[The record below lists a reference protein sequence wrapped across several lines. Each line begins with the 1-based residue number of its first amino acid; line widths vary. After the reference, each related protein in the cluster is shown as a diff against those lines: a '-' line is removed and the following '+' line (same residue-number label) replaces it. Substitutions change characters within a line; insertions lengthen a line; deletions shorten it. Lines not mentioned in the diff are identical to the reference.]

1 MTPSKACY
9 DLIKQFEGFRSKAY
23 LCPAG
28 ILTIG
33 FGHTGTD
40 VLPGMR
46 VTEAQADELLKR
58 DVARFALMVEKA
70 LTAKV
75 SQGQFDALVSFCFN
89 TGPGKA
95 GVKDGLITLKN
106 GNPSSLLRKTNS
118 GDKLGAAAELDKWT
132 KANGQE
138 LRGLVA
144 RREAEQRLYLS

>member
-1 MTPSKACY
+1 MNPSKACY

-46 VTEAQADELLKR
+46 ITEAQADEILKR
-58 DVARFALMVEKA
+58 DVAKFAAMVEKA

-106 GNPSSLLRKTNS
+106 GTPSSLLRKTNA
-118 GDKLGAAAELDKWT
+118 GDKLGAAAEFDKWT

-144 RREAEQRLYLS
+144 RRDAEQRLYLS

>member
-33 FGHTGTD
+33 YGHTGVD

-46 VTEAQADELLKR
+46 ISEAQADELLRK
-58 DVARFALMVEKA
+58 DVARFAGMVAKA

-95 GVKDGLITLKN
+95 GVKDGLISLKN
-106 GNPSSLLRKTNS
+106 GNPSSLLRKTNA
-118 GDKLGAAAELDKWT
+118 GDKLGAAAEFDKWT

-144 RREAEQRLYLS
+144 RRDAEQRLYLS

>member
-9 DLIKQFEGFRSKAY
+9 DLIKQFEGFRAKAY

-28 ILTIG
+28 ILTVG
-33 FGHTGTD
+33 YGHTGTD

-46 VTEAQADELLKR
+46 VTEAQADEILKR
-58 DVARFALMVEKA
+58 DVAKFAAMVEKA

-118 GDKLGAAAELDKWT
+118 GDKLGAAAEFDKWT

-144 RREAEQRLYLS
+144 RRDAEQRLYLS

>member
-33 FGHTGTD
+33 YGHTGVD

-46 VTEAQADELLKR
+46 ISEAQADELLRK
-58 DVARFALMVEKA
+58 DVARFAAMVAKA

-95 GVKDGLITLKN
+95 GVKDGLISLKN
-106 GNPSSLLRKTNS
+106 GNPSSLLRKTNA
-118 GDKLGAAAELDKWT
+118 GDKLGAAAEFDKWT

-144 RREAEQRLYLS
+144 RRDAEQRLYLS

>member
-1 MTPSKACY
+1 MIPSKACY

-33 FGHTGTD
+33 YGHTGVD

-46 VTEAQADELLKR
+46 ITEAQADDLLRK
-58 DVARFALMVEKA
+58 DVARFAAMVAKA

-95 GVKDGLITLKN
+95 GVKDGLISLKI
-106 GNPSSLLRKTNS
+106 GNPSSLLRKTNA
-118 GDKLGAAAELDKWT
+118 GDKLGAAAEFDKWT

-144 RREAEQRLYLS
+144 RRDAEQRLYLS

>member
-1 MTPSKACY
+1 VTPSKACY

-33 FGHTGTD
+33 YGHTGVD

-46 VTEAQADELLKR
+46 ITEAQADELLRR
-58 DVARFALMVEKA
+58 DVAKFAAMVAKA

-95 GVKDGLITLKN
+95 GVKDGLISLKS

-118 GDKLGAAAELDKWT
+118 GDKLGAAAEFDKWT

-144 RREAEQRLYLS
+144 RRESEQRLYLS

>member
-1 MTPSKACY
+1 MTPSKACF
-9 DLIKQFEGFRSKAY
+9 DLIKQFEGFRAKAY

-33 FGHTGTD
+33 YGHTGVD

-46 VTEAQADELLKR
+46 ISESQADELLRK
-58 DVARFALMVEKA
+58 DVARFSAMVAKS
-70 LTAKV
+70 LTTNV

-95 GVKDGLITLKN
+95 GVKDGLISLKN

-118 GDKLGAAAELDKWT
+118 GDKLGAAAEFDKWT

>member
-95 GVKDGLITLKN
+95 GVKDGLISLKN

>member
-1 MTPSKACY
+1 M
-9 DLIKQFEGFRSKAY
+9 
-23 LCPAG
+23 
-28 ILTIG
+28 TIG

-58 DVARFALMVEKA
+58 DVARFALIVEKA

-106 GNPSSLLRKTNS
+106 GNPPSLLRKTNS
-118 GDKLGAAAELDKWT
+118 GDKLGAAAEFDKWT

-144 RREAEQRLYLS
+144 RREAEQRMYLS

>member
-1 MTPSKACY
+1 MNPSKACY

-33 FGHTGTD
+33 YGHTGTD

-46 VTEAQADELLKR
+46 ITEAQADEILKR
-58 DVARFALMVEKA
+58 DVAKFAAMVEKA

-106 GNPSSLLRKTNS
+106 GNPSSLLRKTNA
-118 GDKLGAAAELDKWT
+118 GDKLGAAAEFDKWT

-144 RREAEQRLYLS
+144 RRDAEQRMYLS

>member
-1 MTPSKACY
+1 MTPSKACF

-28 ILTIG
+28 LLTIG
-33 FGHTGTD
+33 YGHTGTD

-46 VTEAQADELLKR
+46 ITEAQGDDLLRK
-58 DVARFALMVEKA
+58 DVANFAAIVEKA

-75 SQGQFDALVSFCFN
+75 SQSQFDALVSFCFN

-118 GDKLGAAAELDKWT
+118 GDKLGAAAEFDKWT

>member
-9 DLIKQFEGFRSKAY
+9 DLIKQFEGFRAKAY

-33 FGHTGTD
+33 YGHTGVD

-46 VTEAQADELLKR
+46 ISEAQADELLRK
-58 DVARFALMVEKA
+58 DVARFSAIVAKS
-70 LTAKV
+70 LTTNV

-95 GVKDGLITLKN
+95 GVKDGLISLKN
-106 GNPSSLLRKTNS
+106 GNPSSLMRKTNS
-118 GDKLGAAAELDKWT
+118 GDKLGAAAEFDKWT

>member
-33 FGHTGTD
+33 YGHTGTD

-46 VTEAQADELLKR
+46 ITEAQADEILKR
-58 DVARFALMVEKA
+58 DVAKFAAMVEKA

-106 GNPSSLLRKTNS
+106 GNQSSLLRKTNA
-118 GDKLGAAAELDKWT
+118 GDRLGAAAEFDKWT

-144 RREAEQRLYLS
+144 RRDAEQRLYLS

>member
-1 MTPSKACY
+1 MNPSKACY
-9 DLIKQFEGFRSKAY
+9 DLIKQFEGFRAKAY

-28 ILTIG
+28 ILTVG
-33 FGHTGTD
+33 YGHTGTD

-46 VTEAQADELLKR
+46 VTEAQADEILKR
-58 DVARFALMVEKA
+58 DVAKFAAMVEKA

-118 GDKLGAAAELDKWT
+118 GDKLGAAAEFDKWT

-144 RREAEQRLYLS
+144 RRDAEQRLYLS

>member
-58 DVARFALMVEKA
+58 DVARFALIVEKA

-106 GNPSSLLRKTNS
+106 GNPPSLLRKTNS
-118 GDKLGAAAELDKWT
+118 GDKLGAAAEFDKWT

-144 RREAEQRLYLS
+144 RREAEQRMYLS

>member
-1 MTPSKACY
+1 MTPSKACF
-9 DLIKQFEGFRSKAY
+9 DLIKQFEGFRTKAY

-28 ILTIG
+28 LLTIG
-33 FGHTGTD
+33 YGHTGAD

-46 VTEAQADELLKR
+46 ITEAQGDDLLRK
-58 DVARFALMVEKA
+58 DVAKFAAMVEKS

-118 GDKLGAAAELDKWT
+118 GDKLGAAAEFDKWT

>member
-1 MTPSKACY
+1 MNPSKACY
-9 DLIKQFEGFRSKAY
+9 DLIKQFEGFRAKAY

-46 VTEAQADELLKR
+46 ITEAQADEILKR
-58 DVARFALMVEKA
+58 DVAKFAAMVEKA

-106 GNPSSLLRKTNS
+106 GNPSSLLRKTNA
-118 GDKLGAAAELDKWT
+118 GDKLGAAAEFDKWT

-144 RREAEQRLYLS
+144 RRDAEQRLYLS

>member
-1 MTPSKACY
+1 MNPSKACY

-46 VTEAQADELLKR
+46 ITEAQADEILRR
-58 DVARFALMVEKA
+58 DVAKFAAMVEKA

-106 GNPSSLLRKTNS
+106 GSPSSLLRKTNA
-118 GDKLGAAAELDKWT
+118 GDKLGAAAEFDKWT

-144 RREAEQRLYLS
+144 RRDAEQRLYLS

>member
-9 DLIKQFEGFRSKAY
+9 DIIKQFEGFRPKAY

-33 FGHTGTD
+33 YGHTGVD

-46 VTEAQADELLKR
+46 ITEAQADELLRK
-58 DVARFALMVEKA
+58 DVARFAAIVAKA

-95 GVKDGLITLKN
+95 GVKDGLISLKS

-118 GDKLGAAAELDKWT
+118 GDKLGAAAEFDKWT

-144 RREAEQRLYLS
+144 RRDAEQRLYLS